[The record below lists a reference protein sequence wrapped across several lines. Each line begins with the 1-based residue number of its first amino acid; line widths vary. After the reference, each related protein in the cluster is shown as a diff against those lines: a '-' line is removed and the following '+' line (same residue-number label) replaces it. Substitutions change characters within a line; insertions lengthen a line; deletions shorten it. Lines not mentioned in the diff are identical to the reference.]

1 MGSKHAA
8 KYDRIGQAYYD
19 AAAMTRQEFETAI
32 QRAQKELQGL
42 EERRKAREIK
52 ERERGGEGRREA
64 AKNRPTEGNRY
75 AIVRAGGERDAD
87 GEVDSGRVLKRGL
100 VITCRESASAPGFPA
115 AP

>member
-8 KYDRIGQAYYD
+8 KYDRIGQDYYD
-19 AAAMTRQEFETAI
+19 AAAMTRQEFDTAI

-52 ERERGGEGRREA
+52 EREVA
-64 AKNRPTEGNRY
+64 AGVEKQQKNRPTEGNRY
-75 AIVRAGGERDAD
+75 AVVRAGGERDAD

-100 VITCRESASAPGFPA
+100 VTTCRESASAPGFPA